1 MWYDADERLRKAVE
15 RFEEGDLEAARAMLR
30 GLDRRGVISPRIDL
44 YLGHC
49 HLEAD
54 RPEAALARYRRAA
67 ALSPEAAAPW
77 IGLGLVHGR
86 LGQIERAVGAF
97 ERALELEPEAE
108 EAHCNLTHCHA
119 LSGNLERAR
128 AHAAEARRLDPGC
141 PHTLRHLAVGAL
153 LAERARESLDLWAQ
167 VEALE
172 PAHPELDLGR
182 ARAWARLNRLPEA
195 RQAYLRAL
203 GGVFRADAAWGLG
216 ELDRRSERWQEALA
230 HFTTALATEPDHLE
244 AQLAQIDVLTRLGRA
259 SEAWERLL
267 PLIEAQ
273 PRDAEVVGAAGPVLS
288 ALGRA
293 RDALGLLRAMVAA
306 QPDDPRA
313 WLCLGRHLV
322 AVGRPGRAIRPLRRA
337 WRVAP
342 DESEA
347 PQLLARALARR
358 GRRKEAVRVLSQAL
372 GRQPR
377 AQDLALDLAA
387 AHWARGRPEAADRAL
402 VRSLAFHPEAAAV
415 WAAAAEVALEA
426 GRLGT
431 ARSRLRSAL
440 RWDRGQPQA
449 LALLVRWLLRMDRPR
464 QALQAARVALRVA
477 APGEGVA
484 RDLAE
489 AHLRLGQPEQARLVL
504 RRYVLERPGDPQGYR
519 LLARSFEATGDLEAA
534 RAQARLAA
542 AVASLEAGRGSD
554 ARRRTLRNT

>member
-86 LGQIERAVGAF
+86 LGQIERAVSAF

-119 LSGNLERAR
+119 LSGQLEQAR
-128 AHAAEARRLDPGC
+128 AHAAQARRLDPSC
-141 PHTLRHLAVGAL
+141 PHVLRHLAVGAL
-153 LAERARESLDLWAQ
+153 LADRPGEALQLWAQ

-203 GGVFRADAAWGLG
+203 GGVFRADAAVGLA
-216 ELDRRSERWQEALA
+216 ELDGRRERWEEALA
-230 HFTTALATEPDHLE
+230 HYRTALAAEPEHLE
-244 AQLAQIDVLTRLGRA
+244 ARLAEVAVLTRLGRA
-259 SEAWERLL
+259 AEAWERLL
-267 PLIEAQ
+267 PLIEAHA
-273 PRDAEVVGAAGPVLS
+273 RDAEVVGAAGPVLS

-293 RDALGLLRAMVAA
+293 RDAFGLLRALVEA
-306 QPDDPRA
+306 QPEDARA
-313 WLCLGRHLV
+313 WLSLGQHLV
-322 AVGRPGRAIRPLRRA
+322 AVGRPGRAVRPLRRA
-337 WRVAP
+337 WHAAP

-347 PQLLARALARR
+347 PRLLARALARR
-358 GRRKEAVRVLSQAL
+358 GRRKEAVQVLSQAL

-377 AQDLALDLAA
+377 VQELALDLAA
-387 AHWARGRPEAADRAL
+387 ALWARGRPAAADRAL
-402 VRSLAFHPEAAAV
+402 VRSLTFHPEAAAV
-415 WAAAAEVALEA
+415 WAAAAEIALDA

-440 RWDRGQPQA
+440 RWERGQPHA
-449 LALLVRWLLRMDRPR
+449 LALLVRWLLAVDRPR
-464 QALQAARVALRVA
+464 QALHAARAALRA
-477 APGEGVA
+477 AVPGAGVE

-504 RRYVLERPGDPQGYR
+504 RRYVLEHPGDAQGYR
-519 LLARSFEATGDLEAA
+519 LLGRSFEATGDQEGA
-534 RAQARLAA
+534 RTQERLAA
-542 AVASLEAGRGSD
+542 AVESMTPRAS
-554 ARRRTLRNT
+554 